1 MSTAVC
7 GLIALKPFSHLE
19 VAIDLKDWH
28 MEKTK
33 RNLLLIFGAIGIF
46 ATVLSNISN
55 INTHISALVSNVS
68 RYKFENPIISNIIIN
83 NPAPSEYISE
93 SLKSSIDVTL
103 SYEGEE
109 TLVIDTI
116 EIQHFIGMGSSVST
130 GPIVPSGD
138 YVFTFN
144 YGKYSKYNIS
154 PKLVINPKDTGLIN
168 FIITLVPEGD
178 FHSVGGV
185 VYALIGYQDGK
196 GKKGV
201 IPLISKVNAEGGEVI
216 FPYLFDGDPYKSEI
230 KHVSFVV
237 NKFGAIEGMSREYY
251 DLIKHASGRKDAA
264 ALDAN
269 F

>member
-1 MSTAVC
+1 MGGYVMRKSRLMSTAVC

-103 SYEGEE
+103 S
-109 TLVIDTI
+109 
-116 EIQHFIGMGSSVST
+116 
-130 GPIVPSGD
+130 
-138 YVFTFN
+138 
-144 YGKYSKYNIS
+144 
-154 PKLVINPKDTGLIN
+154 
-168 FIITLVPEGD
+168 
-178 FHSVGGV
+178 
-185 VYALIGYQDGK
+185 
-196 GKKGV
+196 
-201 IPLISKVNAEGGEVI
+201 
-216 FPYLFDGDPYKSEI
+216 
-230 KHVSFVV
+230 
-237 NKFGAIEGMSREYY
+237 
-251 DLIKHASGRKDAA
+251 
-264 ALDAN
+264 
-269 F
+269 